1 MTLPPLVDSHCHL
14 THQRFAGE
22 VDAVVARANAAG
34 IARMVT
40 IGTGIADGRRA
51 REIARAHPEAVACTV
66 GLDPFA
72 CHEAGD
78 AFAERLRELDA
89 LLAEGGFSALGE
101 VGLEHH
107 HPLNPHALQIEQLEA
122 ELALARARDLPVV
135 IHVRDAH
142 PDMIACLARNR
153 DSRGVIH
160 SFDGDDSHV
169 RAYLDLGWRIALNGM
184 VTFKP
189 KDYLRRAAA
198 LVPND
203 RLLVETDSPYLAPVP
218 LRGQRC
224 EPAFVAHTLAAVAE
238 LRGQRVE
245 DLARWTTRN
254 ACELF
259 GLAAPLETDP
269 KRD

>member
-1 MTLPPLVDSHCHL
+1 MLIDSHCHL
-14 THQRFAGE
+14 THQRFASE
-22 VDAVVARANAAG
+22 VDAVVARARDAG
-34 IARMVT
+34 IARMIT

-51 REIARAHPEAVACTV
+51 REIARAHPDSVACTV

-78 AFAERLRELDA
+78 AFPERLRELEA
-89 LLAEGGFSALGE
+89 LLREGGFSALGE
-101 VGLEHH
+101 VGLEYH
-107 HPLNPHALQIEQLEA
+107 HPLNPHAQQIEQLEA
-122 ELALARARDLPVV
+122 ELALAIRLDLPVV

-142 PDMIACLARNR
+142 PDMIGCLGSQPDA
-153 DSRGVIH
+153 RGVIH
-160 SFDGDDSHV
+160 SFDGDETQV

-203 RLLVETDSPYLAPVP
+203 RLLIETDSPYLAPVP
-218 LRGQRC
+218 MRGQRC
-224 EPAFVAHTLAAVAE
+224 EPAFVAHTLTALAE

-245 DLARWTTRN
+245 DLTRWTTRN
-254 ACELF
+254 AVELF
-259 GLAAPLETDP
+259 GLPAPPEAG
-269 KRD
+269 